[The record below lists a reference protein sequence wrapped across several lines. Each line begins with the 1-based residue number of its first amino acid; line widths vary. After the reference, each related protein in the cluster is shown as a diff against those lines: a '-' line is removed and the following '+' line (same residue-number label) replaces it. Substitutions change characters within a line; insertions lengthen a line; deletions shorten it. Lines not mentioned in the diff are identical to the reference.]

1 MKADRNTDATVC
13 AFGPAQ
19 DGISLRGLA
28 CGSRRFRATL
38 RTSADSALSSDPGNA
53 ADGAF
58 PLGWTLWRSAV
69 AAFALH

>member
-1 MKADRNTDATVC
+1 MRADRDTDATVC

-19 DGISLRGLA
+19 DGIALGGLA
-28 CGSRRFRATL
+28 CAARRFLATL
-38 RTSADSALSSDPGNA
+38 QTSAYAAPFWDPGNA

-58 PLGWTLWRSAV
+58 PLGRTLKRSAA